1 LERIK
6 TFYDS
11 THASNRRKERAVSLE
26 AMKDVVNY
34 HDKRKQQFRGE
45 HGGMVYRFSKTAA
58 EKELV
63 DVAEVRKHE
72 CWLISAF
79 YQCDT

>member
-1 LERIK
+1 
-6 TFYDS
+6 
-11 THASNRRKERAVSLE
+11 
-26 AMKDVVNY
+26 MKDVVNY